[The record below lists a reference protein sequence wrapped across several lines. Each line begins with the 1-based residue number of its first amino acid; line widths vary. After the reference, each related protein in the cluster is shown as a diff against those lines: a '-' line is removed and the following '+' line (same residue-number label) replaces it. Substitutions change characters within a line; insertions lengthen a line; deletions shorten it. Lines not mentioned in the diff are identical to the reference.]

1 MTILPTK
8 ILALDQPNDIE
19 VEQVFVGTG
28 PGADAQPAKNPVFR
42 PASQAAAMQHYS
54 WTNSRQPVISAG
66 PAGPLE

>member
-28 PGADAQPAKNPVFR
+28 PSADAQPAKIPFPTR
-42 PASQAAAMQHYS
+42 FASGCHAALFMDK
-54 WTNSRQPVISAG
+54 
-66 PAGPLE
+66 